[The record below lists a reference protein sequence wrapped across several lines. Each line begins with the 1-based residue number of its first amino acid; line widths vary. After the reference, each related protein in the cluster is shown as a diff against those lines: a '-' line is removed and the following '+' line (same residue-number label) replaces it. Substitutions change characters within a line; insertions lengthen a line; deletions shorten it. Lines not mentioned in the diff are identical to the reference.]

1 MYNVHNIDDIFFN
14 DIELYQ
20 LKSFEKQDSYF
31 YKGVSIICIITLIYL
46 TFLFLR
52 ANKLNNN
59 RFDALNNNEE
69 V

>member
-1 MYNVHNIDDIFFN
+1 MFNIPDVDDIFFN
-14 DIELYQ
+14 GIQ
-20 LKSFEKQDSYF
+20 SFEKQDSYL
-31 YKGVSIICIITLIYL
+31 YKGISVTCIITLIYL

-52 ANKLNNN
+52 TNKLTNI

>member
-1 MYNVHNIDDIFFN
+1 LH
-14 DIELYQ
+14 
-20 LKSFEKQDSYF
+20 EKQDSYL
-31 YKGVSIICIITLIYL
+31 YKGISVTCIITLIYL

-52 ANKLNNN
+52 TNKLTNI

>member
-1 MYNVHNIDDIFFN
+1 MFNIHEVDDIFFY
-14 DIELYQ
+14 DIKLH
-20 LKSFEKQDSYF
+20 EKQDSYLN
-31 YKGVSIICIITLIYL
+31 KGISVTCIITLIYL

-52 ANKLNNN
+52 TNKLTNI